1 MRNLHYSKQLK
12 KARLKLARLL
22 KNKATSDALVLLLRV
37 AIAIAGPALL
47 AECGHLPKNPIIDQA
62 PDQSVDEVAQM
73 SAHRDING

>member
-1 MRNLHYSKQLK
+1 MRSSNHSKQLK

-47 AECGHLPKNPIIDQA
+47 AECGHLPDTQIIDQI
-62 PDQSVDEVAQM
+62 PDQ
-73 SAHRDING
+73 